1 MSVGEIS
8 ELCERSERRPR
19 SVLVP
24 TMDCEAREAERA
36 SVVGPGRSSRGY
48 EMTLTGSPAIQA
60 SMSWTASVK

>member
-1 MSVGEIS
+1 LAS
-8 ELCERSERRPR
+8 EASGASR

-48 EMTLTGSPAIQA
+48 EMTRTGSPAIQA